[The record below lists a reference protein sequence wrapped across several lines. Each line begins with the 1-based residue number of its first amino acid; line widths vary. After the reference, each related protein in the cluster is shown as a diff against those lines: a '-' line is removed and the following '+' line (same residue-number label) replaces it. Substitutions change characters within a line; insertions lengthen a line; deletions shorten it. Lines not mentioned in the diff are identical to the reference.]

1 MTLTKNIFTGEYS
14 YSIDS
19 KNRVNIPS
27 NFRNCLSSDNK
38 KTFVITK
45 GLDSCI
51 WVYPLIFWK
60 KIENDLKKLSS
71 ISNTNRAFIR
81 NTAIQTFC
89 NYESFFIIRTKTI
102 SEIGGNVDPIFGIN

>member
-1 MTLTKNIFTGEYS
+1 MNSLTNAFIFARGGSKGIKNKNLILINGKPLIYW
-14 YSIDS
+14 SI
-19 KNRVNIPS
+19 K
-27 NFRNCLSSDNK
+27 NCLNSGKISSTWVSSDNK

-81 NTAIQTFC
+81 NTARYASPVKFDKQ
-89 NYESFFIIRTKTI
+89 
-102 SEIGGNVDPIFGIN
+102 G